1 MRDAQPFAP
10 PLAQISI
17 KIRFFLRTRA
27 GNGEQR
33 APPTMALCEEL
44 VRLEVMDAATDA
56 ELSNIDLLELCLATL
71 DGFELRLSCVSKAWR
86 AAATRSP

>member
-1 MRDAQPFAP
+1 
-10 PLAQISI
+10 
-17 KIRFFLRTRA
+17 
-27 GNGEQR
+27 
-33 APPTMALCEEL
+33 MALCEEL